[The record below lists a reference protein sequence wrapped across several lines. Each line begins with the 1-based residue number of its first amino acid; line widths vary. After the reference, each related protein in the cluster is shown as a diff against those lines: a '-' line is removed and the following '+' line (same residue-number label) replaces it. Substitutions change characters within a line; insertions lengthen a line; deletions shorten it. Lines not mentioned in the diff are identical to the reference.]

1 MTSIG
6 ACAFYGCSSLE
17 EVSIPNSVT
26 SIGNDAFRDCSSLSC
41 IVIPNSVTSI
51 GTGAFVN
58 CGNLPYDLKQEL
70 ISRFGNELFQLPLTT
85 FLPF

>member
-1 MTSIG
+1 M
-6 ACAFYGCSSLE
+6 
-17 EVSIPNSVT
+17 T